1 MPVRAGAVVA
11 AVDDVAGLLAA
22 HDEPLELADGLV
34 RHCRDLLAAGE
45 VGLLVQD
52 AHGHLQ
58 LLASTSD
65 GAEALELFQLEAR
78 QGPCVDAHRTGA
90 VVQCPDAAQLRHRWP
105 ELAPVAERRGVV
117 AVHAQPLVVA
127 GRTIGALGLFQGREG
142 PLDPGELAVVR
153 VMASLGA
160 VGITQL
166 ERVAA
171 GQRVQEQL
179 QRALD
184 SRVVLEQAKGVLAER
199 HRVSPEEAFAQLRAA
214 ARSQRRRLHD
224 VARDVVEGA
233 PEQGLPGVG
242 ATG

>member
-1 MPVRAGAVVA
+1 MPVRAGAVAA

-22 HDEPLELADGLV
+22 HDDPLELADGLV
-34 RHCRDLLAAGE
+34 RHCRDLLDAAHA
-45 VGLLVQD
+45 GLLVQD
-52 AHGHLQ
+52 VQGHLQ
-58 LLASTSD
+58 LLASTGD
-65 GAEALELFQLEAR
+65 TAEALELFQLETR
-78 QGPCVDAHRTGA
+78 QGPCVDCHRSGTP
-90 VVQCPDAAQLRHRWP
+90 VQCPDAEQLRQRWP
-105 ELAPVAERRGVV
+105 GLWPVAERRGVA

-127 GRTIGALGLFQGREG
+127 GRTIGVLGLFRDREG
-142 PLDPGELAVVR
+142 PLEPVELAVAR
-153 VMASLGA
+153 AMASLGA

-179 QRALD
+179 QQALD

-224 VARDVVEGA
+224 VARDVV
-233 PEQGLPGVG
+233 QGSP
-242 ATG
+242 AQPR